1 VTRDQESDVSGGA
14 VRLRG
19 VDSLVAVLG
28 LAHAHSAFWIRE
40 RPEKEGGEQT
50 GSERLI

>member
-1 VTRDQESDVSGGA
+1 MTRDQESDVSGGA
-14 VRLRG
+14 VRLRA

-28 LAHAHSAFWIRE
+28 LALEHSAFRIRE
-40 RPEKEGGEQT
+40 RIERQGGEQA